1 VRCEMWRRPRSI
13 RVPASKKRTARARQR
28 RGRDEDE
35 GHRVNFANR
44 SIITAKTS
52 EYKDHTQTERE
63 IDEVNVPGSGWL
75 ARAERGRRQRSTTT
89 KGCLRRQT
97 RGSRGREGQPRPWL
111 TKTQEHP
118 VQAPAALW
126 IAGIFELASKGYR
139 DQNTDLATRD

>member
-1 VRCEMWRRPRSI
+1 M
-13 RVPASKKRTARARQR
+13 ASSAVDSGSGVEKADSERARQR

-35 GHRVNFANR
+35 GHRVYFANR

-52 EYKDHTQTERE
+52 EYKDHTKTERQ

-97 RGSRGREGQPRPWL
+97 RGSRGREGQPCPWL
-111 TKTQEHP
+111 TNTQEHP
-118 VQAPAALW
+118 VQAPARHLDRWHLRAYKQGLSR
-126 IAGIFELASKGYR
+126 SKILTS
-139 DQNTDLATRD
+139 QLETS